1 MQCRFLFRPTT
12 STSLSSGDGQTH
24 MAVASA
30 SNTAK
35 SPSFFEKIKG
45 KSKSSTYKVS
55 HGFHLVEGKS
65 GHDMED
71 YHVAEYRKK
80 KNHVLGLFAIFDGHL
95 GDRVPSYLRDN
106 LFNRILDEPTFW
118 NNPEAAIRNAY
129 RSTDKLILDNSLQLG
144 PGGSTAVTAIVI
156 DGKDLWVANIGDSR
170 AVVCER
176 GAANQIT
183 VDHEPHSERR
193 RIEKQ
198 GGFVTTLPGDVPR
211 VNGQLA
217 VARAFGDQSLKAHLS
232 SEPDVRHVPVDSTI
246 EFVILAS
253 DGLWKVIKN
262 QEAIDLVKHMKDPQA
277 AAKRLTTEALAKNS
291 KDDISCIVIR
301 FG

>member
-1 MQCRFLFRPTT
+1 MSQHSSVAGGSRPVKEAGFFTKIKNVAC
-12 STSLSSGDGQTH
+12 LKSSSSSDKGKGG
-24 MAVASA
+24 
-30 SNTAK
+30 
-35 SPSFFEKIKG
+35 KG
-45 KSKSSTYKVS
+45 KSKSSSNKVS
-55 HGFHLVEGKS
+55 HGFHLVEGQS
-65 GHDMED
+65 GHKMED
-71 YHVAEYRKK
+71 YHVAEYRKR
-80 KNHVLGLFAIFDGHL
+80 KNHTLGLFAIFDGHL
-95 GDRVPSYLRDN
+95 GDRVPTYLKDN
-106 LFNRILDEPTFW
+106 LFNNILEEPNFW
-118 NNPEAAIRNAY
+118 KDPEAAIRSAY
-129 RSTDKLILDNSLQLG
+129 SSTDKFILDNSMQLG

-176 GAANQIT
+176 GSANQIT
-183 VDHEPHSERR
+183 VDHEPHAERR

-232 SEPDVRHVPVDSTI
+232 SEPDVRHVPIDSTI
-246 EFVILAS
+246 DFVILAS
-253 DGLWKVIKN
+253 DGLWKVMKN
-262 QEAIDLVKHMKDPQA
+262 EEAVNLVKSVKDPQA
-277 AAKRLTTEALAKNS
+277 AAKLLTTEALARKS

>member
-1 MQCRFLFRPTT
+1 MPKINSDMETARGGLLNKIKRAACLD
-12 STSLSSGDGQTH
+12 LSSPATG
-24 MAVASA
+24 
-30 SNTAK
+30 
-35 SPSFFEKIKG
+35 KG
-45 KSKSSTYKVS
+45 KSKSNSSSNKVAY
-55 HGFHLVEGKS
+55 GFHLVEGQS

-71 YHVAEYRKK
+71 YHVAEYQKR
-80 KNHVLGLFAIFDGHL
+80 NGHVLGLFAIFDGHL
-95 GDRVPSYLRDN
+95 GDRVPIYLKDN
-106 LFNRILDEPTFW
+106 LFNNILEQPSFW
-118 NNPEAAIRNAY
+118 EYPELAIKNAY
-129 RSTDKLILDNSLQLG
+129 RSTDNIILENSRQLG

-156 DGKDLWVANIGDSR
+156 DGKDLWIANIGDSR

-176 GAANQIT
+176 GVANQLT
-183 VDHEPHSERR
+183 VDHEPHSERK

-198 GGFVTTLPGDVPR
+198 GGFVTSLPGDVPR

-217 VARAFGDQSLKAHLS
+217 VARAFGDQSLKNHLS
-232 SEPDVRHVPVDSTI
+232 SEPDIRHVPIDCAI

-262 QEAIDLVKHMKDPQA
+262 QEAVDIVKSIKDPQA
-277 AAKRLTTEALAKNS
+277 AAKRLTTEALTRKS

>member
-1 MQCRFLFRPTT
+1 MDKKTSFL
-12 STSLSSGDGQTH
+12 
-24 MAVASA
+24 
-30 SNTAK
+30 N
-35 SPSFFEKIKG
+35 KIK
-45 KSKSSTYKVS
+45 KATCLDSSTPDSGKGRCKTCSNRVA

-71 YHVAEYRKK
+71 YHVAEYKNKK
-80 KNHVLGLFAIFDGHL
+80 SHVLGLFAIFDGHL
-95 GDRVPSYLRDN
+95 GNSVPSYLKDN
-106 LFNRILDEPTFW
+106 LFNNILEEPNFW
-118 NNPEAAIRNAY
+118 NDPKTAIKNAY
-129 RSTDKLILDNSLQLG
+129 RATDKYILENSMKLG

-176 GAANQIT
+176 GSANQLT
-183 VDHEPHSERR
+183 VDHEPDSERR
-193 RIEKQ
+193 RIERQ
-198 GGFVTTLPGDVPR
+198 GGFVTNLAGDVPR

-232 SEPDVRHVPVDSTI
+232 SEPDVRHVPIDSTI

-253 DGLWKVIKN
+253 DGLWKVMKN
-262 QEAIDLVKHMKDPQA
+262 QEAVDMVKSIKDPQV
-277 AAKRLTTEALAKNS
+277 AAKRLTTEALERKS

>member
-1 MQCRFLFRPTT
+1 MEKRQPVT
-12 STSLSSGDGQTH
+12 SAGGLLQ
-24 MAVASA
+24 
-30 SNTAK
+30 
-35 SPSFFEKIKG
+35 KIKRVACLNSSSADSG
-45 KSKSSTYKVS
+45 KGRSKTINSKVV

-71 YHVAEYRKK
+71 YHFAEY
-80 KNHVLGLFAIFDGHL
+80 KNVKGHVLGLFGIFDGHL
-95 GDRVPSYLRDN
+95 GDRVPSYLKDN
-106 LFNRILDEPTFW
+106 LFNNIINEPSFW
-118 NNPEAAIRNAY
+118 KDPEIAIKNAY
-129 RSTDKLILDNSLQLG
+129 RSTDKFILENSVQLG

-170 AVVCER
+170 AVLCER
-176 GAANQIT
+176 GSANQLT
-183 VDHEPHSERR
+183 VDHEPHTERR

-198 GGFVTTLPGDVPR
+198 GGFVTSLPGDVPR

-232 SEPDVRHVPVDSTI
+232 SEPDVRHVPIDSTI
-246 EFVILAS
+246 ELVILAS
-253 DGLWKVIKN
+253 DGLWKVMSN
-262 QEAIDLVKHMKDPQA
+262 QEAVEMVKSIKDPQA
-277 AAKRLTTEALAKNS
+277 AAKRLTSEALTRKS

>member
-1 MQCRFLFRPTT
+1 MSNQ
-12 STSLSSGDGQTH
+12 
-24 MAVASA
+24 AVAGS
-30 SNTAK
+30 SHTGK
-35 SPSFFEKIKG
+35 GSSFLDKIKNATCLKSSSADSG
-45 KSKSSTYKVS
+45 KGTSKSSTNKVA

-71 YHVAEYRKK
+71 YHVAEYKRK

-95 GDRVPSYLRDN
+95 GDRVPNYLRDN
-106 LFNRILDEPTFW
+106 LFNNILDEPTFW
-118 NNPEAAIRNAY
+118 KDPETAIRNAY
-129 RSTDKLILDNSLQLG
+129 SSTDKFILENSMQLG

-176 GAANQIT
+176 GSANQIT

-232 SEPDVRHVPVDSTI
+232 SEPDVRHVPIDSSI

-253 DGLWKVIKN
+253 DGLWKVLKN
-262 QEAIDLVKHMKDPQA
+262 QEAVGLVRPIKDPQA
-277 AAKRLTTEALAKNS
+277 AAKRLTTEALARNS

>member
-1 MQCRFLFRPTT
+1 MDKKR
-12 STSLSSGDGQTH
+12 SG
-24 MAVASA
+24 ASGGLLY
-30 SNTAK
+30 
-35 SPSFFEKIKG
+35 KIKRAACLDSSSSDTG
-45 KSKSSTYKVS
+45 KGQSKSSSNKVA
-55 HGFHLVEGKS
+55 HGFHLVEGQS

-71 YHVAEYRKK
+71 YHVAEYRNQKG
-80 KNHVLGLFAIFDGHL
+80 HVLGLFAIFDGHL
-95 GDRVPSYLRDN
+95 GDRVPSYLKDN
-106 LFNRILDEPTFW
+106 LFNNILEESNFW
-118 NNPEAAIRNAY
+118 KEPEAAIKSAY
-129 RSTDKLILDNSLQLG
+129 RSTDKFILENAMQLG

-156 DGKDLWVANIGDSR
+156 DGKDLWVANVGDSR

-176 GAANQIT
+176 GSANQLT

-198 GGFVTTLPGDVPR
+198 GGFVTSLPGDVPR

-232 SEPDVRHVPVDSTI
+232 SEPDVRHVPIDSNI

-253 DGLWKVIKN
+253 DGLWKVMKN
-262 QEAIDLVKHMKDPQA
+262 EEAVDMVKSIKDPQA
-277 AAKRLTTEALAKNS
+277 AAKRLTTEALARKS